1 MQIHPRTQSLVQLL
15 RNLASA
21 AAIASIALFATGCKS
36 DSDGKPAQGKNTPGS
51 AEISREHVSTVTVT
65 AIDAATRSLTLK
77 EGSGKTFNVIATAE
91 VKNFDQIHVGDTV
104 TMRYTESVAAKLVKP
119 GEAVTPAGATISANT
134 GEQGNKSD
142 SAVSSQITAT
152 VRIDSV
158 DTKKNVVGFT
168 GPKGDKQVV
177 DVLTPEGK
185 EFIKG
190 LKPGDQVQ
198 ITYTAALAMSIEKK

>member
-1 MQIHPRTQSLVQLL
+1 MKNLRHTHRLVLFL
-15 RNLASA
+15 RNVASA
-21 AAIASIALFATGCKS
+21 AAIASIAVLATGCKS
-36 DSDGKPAQGKNTPGS
+36 DSATKPGS

-77 EGSGKTFNVIATAE
+77 EGSGKTFTVIATAA

-104 TMRYTESVAAKLVKP
+104 TMRYTESVAATLVKP
-119 GEAVTPAGATISANT
+119 GEAVTPAGATISADT

-142 SAVSSQITAT
+142 STVSRKITAT

-158 DTKKNVVGFT
+158 DTAKNVVGFT
-168 GPKGDKQVV
+168 GPNGDKQVV
-177 DVLTPEGK
+177 DVVTPEGR